1 MKQPLKSYIELHI
14 AVLLF
19 GFTAI
24 LGDLISL
31 PTYMIV
37 WWRLLLT
44 SVSLMFLF
52 KGFSSIK
59 KLSFREIIRFSFI
72 GILTGFHWI
81 FFFAAIK
88 FSNASITL
96 VALATTT
103 FFTAL
108 LEPIL
113 LKRKFEWIEIFLG
126 IIIIPAMILIVNN
139 IEVQMRIGVLFG
151 LISAILAASFTILN
165 KKYIVE
171 GNESKITFIELSAAW
186 IFLCLLFPLFNWI
199 EPVHVF
205 LPVGMDWLYLIILA
219 LLCTTVAYVLA
230 LKALNHLS
238 AFMSSLTINLEPV
251 YGIFLAIVLLRE
263 YKELN
268 LNFYMGVLIIIC
280 AVTLY
285 PIIIR
290 RRKKL
295 IEYGRNSK

>member
-1 MKQPLKSYIELHI
+1 MKQPLKSYLELHV

-31 PTYMIV
+31 PIYMIV

-44 SVSLMFLF
+44 CLSLLF
-52 KGFSSIK
+52 FIKGITRIK
-59 KLSFREIIRFSFI
+59 HLSRSEVIRFSII

-88 FSNASITL
+88 FSNASVTL
-96 VALATTT
+96 VSLATTT

-113 LKRKFEWIEIFLG
+113 LKRKFEWLEVFLG
-126 IIIIPAMILIVNN
+126 LIIIPAMILIVNN
-139 IEVQMRIGVLFG
+139 IDIGMRIGVVFG
-151 LISAILAASFTILN
+151 LVSAILAASFTILN

-171 GNESKITFIELSAAW
+171 GTESMITFIELSAAF
-186 IFLCLLFPLFNWI
+186 IFLCILFPIFNWI
-199 EPVHVF
+199 EPVKAF
-205 LPVGMDWLYLIILA
+205 LPIGMDWAYLLILA
-219 LLCTTVAYVLA
+219 LLCTSVAYILA

-251 YGIFLAIVLLRE
+251 YGIFLAIVLLKE
-263 YKELN
+263 YRELN
-268 LNFYMGVLIIIC
+268 LNFYMGVFIIII

-285 PIIIR
+285 PIILR
-290 RRKKL
+290 NRKK
-295 IEYGRNSK
+295 IN